1 MEDEG
6 IDKVMSEADVVVEG
20 VVESHAQEHMYF
32 EPQSTLAVPK
42 HEQMEID
49 ILCSTQGVNEVQVII
64 YSQTCIKRSHCG
76 TKKTWFNKTGDL
88 LKEV

>member
-1 MEDEG
+1 VKKTKAKTG
-6 IDKVMSEADVVVEG
+6 SIDKIEG

-64 YSQTCIKRSHCG
+64 YSQT
-76 TKKTWFNKTGDL
+76 
-88 LKEV
+88 